1 MLISASQQPPRS
13 IIPRYRYR
21 SCRTPA
27 GSSSLPWNE
36 RPKSLFK
43 IELRN
48 SPIAGGTHVVGARL
62 PGLSGTNRLIVRYV
76 IIEAVPV
83 GRLSVRV
90 GRRRGSRGRSGGR
103 CKRHDLS
110 KKIVDAEWCG
120 ERGWSLERRAG
131 FFKARFLSEWFLL
144 AVSSAD
150 TA

>member
-1 MLISASQQPPRS
+1 MRLHRYEKVGPSQSCVDFSLTTTPS
-13 IIPRYRYR
+13 IYH
-21 SCRTPA
+21 SKVSLSKLSTPA

-110 KKIVDAEWCG
+110 KKIVDAEYG
-120 ERGWSLERRAG
+120 EREEGE
-131 FFKARFLSEWFLL
+131 AREIFQGESFE
-144 AVSSAD
+144 
-150 TA
+150 